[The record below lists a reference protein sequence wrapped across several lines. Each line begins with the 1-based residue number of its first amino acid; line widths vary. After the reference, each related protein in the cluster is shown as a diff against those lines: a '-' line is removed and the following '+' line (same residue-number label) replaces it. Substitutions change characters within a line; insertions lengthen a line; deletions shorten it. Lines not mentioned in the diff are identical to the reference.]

1 MKTPTQ
7 IILLHGR
14 VSKSLLHHSRRI
26 YCSMT
31 CWLLWFLVTP
41 LCTSQHG
48 PSLPPI
54 PPLSHWFNSLPFY
67 LWALVKAFRCKTFGF
82 HWYKLM
88 TDAKEV
94 DKLFSPATQRWNS
107 LLNWMCSGAFI
118 PSVHTGWLI
127 LFALNNSVIERYQ
140 TQYLV
145 RPIIYLLCGKQVQT
159 DHRL

>member
-1 MKTPTQ
+1 MVVYLSHCCITVDVYIVPWRAGCCDSLSPHCVPVNMAHPSPPT
-7 IILLHGR
+7 
-14 VSKSLLHHSRRI
+14 
-26 YCSMT
+26 
-31 CWLLWFLVTP
+31 
-41 LCTSQHG
+41 
-48 PSLPPI
+48 

-82 HWYKLM
+82 HWYKLL
-88 TDAKEV
+88 TDANEV
-94 DKLFSPATQRWNS
+94 DKLFSPVTQRWNS
-107 LLNWMCSGAFI
+107 LLSRMCSGEFI